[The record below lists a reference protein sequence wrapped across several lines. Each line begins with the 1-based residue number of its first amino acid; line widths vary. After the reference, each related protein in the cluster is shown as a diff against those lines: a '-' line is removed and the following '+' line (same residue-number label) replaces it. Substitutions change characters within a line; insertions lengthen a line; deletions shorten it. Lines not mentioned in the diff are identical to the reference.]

1 MSETPQPPDQE
12 NSGDTDVTTQ
22 DESTAIPEKVH
33 SGWRTF
39 GIVLITILVTVGV
52 SYWVVSTYFFP
63 KEFSPV
69 QLSQKE
75 KIQLDNKLEKLGI
88 GVVSKNKQTKDLAP
102 EPYSEVGASRDI
114 YLSEKEL
121 NALLANN
128 TNLAKQMVIDLSDD
142 LASVKLLIDLDPDFP
157 IVGGKTLKLTS
168 GMELNFNRDNP
179 RVILRGV
186 SVWGVPLPDAWL
198 GNMKNVDLLK
208 EFGGRGGFWQTM
220 KDGIEEM
227 SLEEG
232 RLHIKLKE

>member
-1 MSETPQPPDQE
+1 M
-12 NSGDTDVTTQ
+12 V
-22 DESTAIPEKVH
+22 PERVH

-52 SYWVVSTYFFP
+52 GYWVVTTVLFP
-63 KEFSPV
+63 TEFSPV
-69 QLSQKE
+69 ELSQKE
-75 KIQLDNKLEKLGI
+75 QKQLDHKLEILGI
-88 GVVSKNKQTKDLAP
+88 GTTSSNAKDLSP

-157 IVGGKTLKLTS
+157 IVGGKTLKITS
-168 GMELNFNRDNP
+168 GMELNFNKDNP
-179 RVILRGV
+179 RAILRGV

-208 EFGGRGGFWQTM
+208 EFGGGGGFWQAM
-220 KDGIEEM
+220 KGGIEEM
-227 SLEEG
+227 TLEEG